1 MIDILNKLAIFLI
14 PFLIG
19 GLVFFSSIV
28 APNTF
33 MSLDE
38 KNARKFIR
46 TLFPKIYTYAAIL
59 SLLIAILLLKFDIF
73 YSFIFFV
80 ISLGYLYSKYFLMK
94 KINNASDSNDEKKF
108 KVLHRFSVI
117 IFILQI
123 FLMGFVY
130 YLIIN
135 L

>member
-1 MIDILNKLAIFLI
+1 MIEILNKLAIFLI

-73 YSFIFFV
+73 YSFIFLV

-94 KINNASDSNDEKKF
+94 KINNASDSNDEKRF

-123 FLMGFVY
+123 ILMGFVY
-130 YLIIN
+130 YLLIN
-135 L
+135 R

>member
-1 MIDILNKLAIFLI
+1 MIEILNKLAIFLI

-130 YLIIN
+130 YLLIN

>member
-1 MIDILNKLAIFLI
+1 MIEILNKLAIFLI

>member
-1 MIDILNKLAIFLI
+1 MIEILNKLAIFLI

-38 KNARKFIR
+38 ENARKFIR

-130 YLIIN
+130 YLLIN

>member
-1 MIDILNKLAIFLI
+1 MIEILKKLAIFLI

-130 YLIIN
+130 YLLIN